1 MKILFAIVIIF
12 VFIYLVYK
20 NFNVNKKC
28 KSCENYENISVDIGN
43 NLSHYYYKY
52 FISIL
57 KKEDFNYINESLF
70 GNNKESKNKNH
81 FIDSFPKKIEFDPE
95 IYELLKK
102 NNIEYEKY
110 KDVMSVGFWT
120 TESKEKEK
128 IHFIMKPFMNKIFD
142 ETYRKLKLN
151 KTNPYPIIHFRC
163 ADTPFIKSGFYY
175 LQKYEYFKRILS
187 QYSYNNVTILS
198 CTEHLSSEQNKKTCQ
213 GYVNL
218 LKNELKDFNPV
229 IKCGT
234 NVDDFVSMFYAP
246 LVISTQSSFSFMS
259 GYFGNAIYIEPNTM
273 INNKECSDC
282 ESQYKGYNVPHSEV
296 EDYHNIEEVYLLLI

>member
-1 MKILFAIVIIF
+1 MIWYILFISIFIIL
-12 VFIYLVYK
+12 FIYLKKSKTYK
-20 NFNVNKKC
+20 NC
-28 KSCENYENISVDIGN
+28 KTCENYENISVDIGN

-70 GNNKESKNKNH
+70 GSNKEVKNKNH
-81 FIDSFPKKIEFDPE
+81 FIDSLPKRIEFNE
-95 IYELLKK
+95 TIYNLLKK
-102 NNIEYEKY
+102 DNIQYDDY
-110 KDVMSVGFWT
+110 KDVMSVAFWM

-128 IHFIMKPFMNKIFD
+128 IHFIMKPFMHKIFD
-142 ETYRKLKLN
+142 ETYKKLQLN
-151 KTNPYPIIHFRC
+151 KTTPYPIIHFRC

-175 LQKYEYFKRILS
+175 LQKYEYFKKILR

-198 CTEHLSSEQNKKTCQ
+198 CTDHLSNERNKKTCEK
-213 GYVNL
+213 YVEL
-218 LKNELKDFNPV
+218 LKNELKDFNPIV
-229 IKCGT
+229 KCGT

-273 INNKECSDC
+273 IDNMECSDC
-282 ESQYKGYNVPHSEV
+282 ESAYKGYNIPHSEV
-296 EDYHNIEEVYLLLI
+296 DDYHNVEDVYLLLI